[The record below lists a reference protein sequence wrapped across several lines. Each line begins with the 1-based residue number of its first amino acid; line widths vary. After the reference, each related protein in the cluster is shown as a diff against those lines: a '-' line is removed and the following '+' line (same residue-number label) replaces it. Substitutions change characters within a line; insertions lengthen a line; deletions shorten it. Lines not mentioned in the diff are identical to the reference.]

1 MWGQPPSAVRP
12 AKPAALS
19 TDFYPGNQPTAVP
32 EPISVPAFLCA
43 DEGGR
48 FFRPF
53 GACSFPLRFLRLAP
67 WAAFLRRFAAGV
79 LRLRVL
85 NPKLIDLHLCTMD
98 LEGDRNVSSASL
110 GHPSFVNQPEANDWD
125 TTQPERTSA
134 VNSDVQD
141 DSLLDAYSRAV
152 MSAVERISPSVVNI
166 EVHTAAGRT
175 RSGEPQER
183 RGGGS
188 GFVFTPDGLIL
199 TNSHVVHDA
208 SRIEVTLADGRHMPA
223 SAIGDD
229 PASDLAVVR
238 VDEPGLTAAALGDS
252 QHLRVGQLVVAI
264 GNPYGFQSTVTAGVV
279 SALGRSLRSYSG
291 RLIDD
296 VIQTDAALNP
306 GNSGGPLVDSA
317 GRVVGVNTAT
327 ILPAQGIC
335 FAIGINTAKF
345 VASRLLRDG
354 RIRRSYIGV
363 SAQTVPVHRRV
374 VRFYDLPKESGA
386 LVLSVEENS
395 PAKRAGL
402 RDGDIVVALEGKP
415 VAGVDDLHRV
425 LTDVRVGVGSV
436 LTVLRQTEKLEL
448 RIVPEEAK

>member
-1 MWGQPPSAVRP
+1 MSLEESGNVFAGSQLGTSLTGMSDPGAWQDNPQAESA
-12 AKPAALS
+12 
-19 TDFYPGNQPTAVP
+19 
-32 EPISVPAFLCA
+32 I
-43 DEGGR
+43 
-48 FFRPF
+48 
-53 GACSFPLRFLRLAP
+53 AP
-67 WAAFLRRFAAGV
+67 DATVG
-79 LRLRVL
+79 
-85 NPKLIDLHLCTMD
+85 
-98 LEGDRNVSSASL
+98 
-110 GHPSFVNQPEANDWD
+110 
-125 TTQPERTSA
+125 
-134 VNSDVQD
+134 D

-152 MSAVERISPSVVNI
+152 TSAVRRVAPSVVNI
-166 EVHTAAGRT
+166 EVQQPAGRN
-175 RSGEPQER
+175 RSGEPRER

-188 GFVFTPDGLIL
+188 GFIFTPDGLIL
-199 TNSHVVHDA
+199 TNSHVVHGA
-208 SRIEVTLADGRHMPA
+208 SRIEVTISDGRRMPA

-229 PASDLAVVR
+229 PASDLAVIR

-252 QHLRVGQLVVAI
+252 QQLRVGQLVVAI

-296 VIQTDAALNP
+296 VVQTDASLNP

-374 VRFYDLPKESGA
+374 VRFYDLPKETGVV
-386 LVLSVEENS
+386 VLSVESES
-395 PAKRAGL
+395 PARRADL
-402 RDGDIVVALEGKP
+402 REGDVIVALEGQP
-415 VAGVDDLHRV
+415 IAGVDDLHRV
-425 LTDVRVGVGSV
+425 LTDVRVGVSCL
-436 LTVLRQTEKLEL
+436 LTVLRHTDKLEL
-448 RIVPEEAK
+448 RVVPEEAKSD